1 MDAPAP
7 PNAATLDWP
16 ATPGWLAC
24 ADVLDAAPTPA
35 VVLDLDVARRN
46 IARAAVLAR
55 EHGVALRPH
64 VKTHKSLRLAALQ
77 RAAGAAGFTAAKPSE
92 AAVFLRA
99 GLPVTVAYPVLRPEV
114 VRMLGDAAGG
124 GEVRFVVDSMPG
136 LHALSSAAQQ
146 LGRTIPAY
154 MEVDVGLRRC
164 GVAPDSPNALAL
176 AAALARAPGVRF
188 LGLLSHAGQAY
199 AARGPAEVQAIAA
212 AERAALTSLA
222 SRLEQHGI
230 PVPERSVG
238 STPTAFHHDGFA
250 GLTEARPGN
259 YVFMDLIAVALGVAQ
274 PADVALQVSATVV
287 SANAAYAIVDA
298 GSKVLSSD
306 RAPHGA
312 DTVQGHGL
320 AIPLR
325 GGGARPV
332 VRLSEEHGFVAQDP
346 ANPLPVGARVRI
358 VPNHAC
364 PVANLA
370 DAYLVVDGTGATDH
384 WPVDARGA
392 VQ

>member
-7 PNAATLDWP
+7 AALNWP

-24 ADVLDAAPTPA
+24 AGALEAAPTPA
-35 VVLDLDVARRN
+35 VVLDLNVARRN
-46 IARAAVLAR
+46 IARAAGLAR

-77 RAAGAAGFTAAKPSE
+77 QAAGAAGFTAAKPSE

-99 GLPVTVAYPVLRPEV
+99 GLPVTVAYPVLRPEA
-114 VRMLGDAAGG
+114 VRMLLDAAGE

-136 LHALSSAAQQ
+136 LHALSGEAQR
-146 LGRTIPAY
+146 LGRTVPAY
-154 MEVDVGLRRC
+154 MELDVGLRRC
-164 GVAPDSPNALAL
+164 GVAPDSPGALAL
-176 AAALARAPGVRF
+176 ATALTRAPGVRF

-199 AARGPAEVQAIAA
+199 AARGAAEVRAVAA
-212 AERAALTSLA
+212 AERAAVA
-222 SRLEQHGI
+222 GFADRLERLGI
-230 PVPERSVG
+230 AVPERSVG
-238 STPTAFHHDGFA
+238 STPTVFLHDGFA

-259 YVFMDLIAVALGVAQ
+259 YVFMDLIQVALGVAQ
-274 PADVALQVSATVV
+274 PADVALQVLATVV
-287 SANAAYAIVDA
+287 SANAAWAIVDA

-306 RAPHGA
+306 GAPHGA
-312 DTVQGHGL
+312 GTVQGHGL

-325 GGGARPV
+325 GGSARPV

-346 ANPLPVGARVRI
+346 AEPLPVGARVRI

-370 DAYLVVDGTGATDH
+370 DACLAVDGTGATER